1 MVFKV
6 SKSGEHILLLLNQ
19 LNQVAKYRIQTNA
32 STDMAKQ
39 KVLHHLWAINTK
51 HVRKINQI
59 RQDIEGNQRKQSND
73 VLEKQRE
80 IERYEFEKQR
90 SIHKI
95 SMDLNRL
102 M

>member
-90 SIHKI
+90 STHKI